1 VSVNYNLTVLTNR
14 LQQVINAIDDGASN
28 GFMNLTDSGGGTLAT
43 FQLSRPSGVAS
54 LGVLTFSSLPLVA
67 PAAGASGTA
76 SLANFT
82 DSNGVVVISGL
93 TVNKQGVADILMT
106 PTNVIT
112 AGQTIAV
119 TAATITGN

>member
-28 GFMNLTDSGGGTLAT
+28 GFMNLTTSGGGTLAT

-54 LGVLTFSSLPLVA
+54 LGVLTFASLPLVE
-67 PAAGASGTA
+67 PAATASGIA
-76 SLANFT
+76 ELANFT
-82 DSNGVVVISGL
+82 DSNGVIVISGL
-93 TVNKQGVADILMT
+93 TVRGGPPADVVMT
-106 PTNVIT
+106 PTNTII